1 MMRLLVFAVIVFL
14 CLAGAVLAQGQ
25 VPQHYPG
32 TICFTPSF
40 WCWASPGKPGTPC
53 TCPSPRG
60 LVHGY
65 LG

>member
-1 MMRLLVFAVIVFL
+1 MRLLVFAVLCFV
-14 CLAGAVLAQGQ
+14 CLAGDALAQGQ

-40 WCWASPGKPGTPC
+40 WCWSSPGQPGAPC

-60 LVHGY
+60 LVRGY